1 MAQHGQ
7 MGTNKLR
14 ILIINCYWR
23 KPISMRLCF
32 IAERELL
39 VQQEIEFLNSREIA
53 TEYTVLSVGLNV
65 GVAP

>member
-1 MAQHGQ
+1 
-7 MGTNKLR
+7 
-14 ILIINCYWR
+14 
-23 KPISMRLCF
+23 MRLCF